1 MNADQSIT
9 FDLRPGRQEDYD
21 FAKELY
27 FGSMKPLLEA
37 LDAWNAEEKEA
48 AFASYYDVDEVRVIM
63 VDGQD
68 VGWIQVSHTDEEFCL
83 DQLHLIET
91 ARGKGIGTVLIKETI
106 AEAAEEGK
114 NVSLS
119 LVKGNR
125 AIRLY
130 RRLGFHQVAEDETK
144 IHKRFVTGPV

>member
-9 FDLRPGRQEDYD
+9 FDLRPGREDDYD
-21 FAKELY
+21 FAKDLY
-27 FGSMKPLLEA
+27 FKSMKPLLEA
-37 LDAWNAEEKEA
+37 LDAWNAEEKES
-48 AFASYYDVDEVRVIM
+48 AFAGYYDIDEVRVIT

-83 DQLHLIET
+83 DQLHLIE
-91 ARGKGIGTVLIKETI
+91 AVRDKGIGTVLIKQTI

-130 RRLGFHQVAEDETK
+130 QRLGFHQVAEDETK
-144 IHKRFVTGPV
+144 IHKRFVTGPI